1 VCLPNTINPIYFFQI
16 VARNLASG
24 HWPVFGCDTIK
35 VTLGGHSAL
44 DPPLPIPNR
53 AVKRSRADDSMHS
66 YAKVG
71 HCQAPNNKKPRLQR
85 AGAFYRQLL
94 PLLSAPSGAVRR
106 VSYGRRLPHR
116 RRHANVAR
124 DRLNNSS
131 GGFPFRRHA
140 SWRGSEAISPS
151 RRRVSDPFRKR
162 QVASRQTLQAPLV
175 NLAWKQIEAG
185 WLY

>member
-1 VCLPNTINPIYFFQI
+1 VRLDPITLRKWCLPDTINPIYFFQI

-24 HWPVFGCDTIK
+24 HWPVFGCGTIK

-85 AGAFYRQLL
+85 AGAFYCQFL
-94 PLLSAPSGAVRR
+94 PSPEGPSGHVRR
-106 VSYGRRLPHR
+106 VSFVRP
-116 RRHANVAR
+116 A
-124 DRLNNSS
+124 
-131 GGFPFRRHA
+131 
-140 SWRGSEAISPS
+140 
-151 RRRVSDPFRKR
+151 
-162 QVASRQTLQAPLV
+162 VASSAIRKCSSSLSGSGVETDRSGRALLKLDPRAPT
-175 NLAWKQIEAG
+175 
-185 WLY
+185 